1 MPVTTNDIS
10 INVFYRTEYPTDI
23 SYTLNDSSL
32 VDLSFVTITVPA
44 YGDVSLNVLNGEFTY
59 TYNDTTTLTTDYFEY
74 NIYDI
79 SFDISVNGRVD
90 CSVIPIIVND
100 IDVSMN
106 HKEIGIIDSSLNIDA
121 STNNTTNN
129 YINASFIVVNDA
141 SYGNV
146 SISGNTFTYIHTGT
160 TLADDTFSYKIQ
172 NGSVESNEAIVGISF
187 NMVNYSPN
195 MSVLFNTPLYLNQT
209 SKNTFVLKD
218 NELDDTVIKY
228 MLLNIDGNYDIT
240 LLTQKGI
247 LSIENPITIDT
258 DATISYKATAIGA
271 DQNEIYAFRFK
282 NIDEANSTTTD
293 ASYIDVSDN
302 GNMLTILFIIN
313 NIDPN
318 PYDIQYYYNNF
329 KSYNVDRVSDR
340 RYKEA
345 YEYHKKF
352 LYVCGYDA
360 SANLL
365 KDEYILLGLYAV
377 RGALKA
383 YKYNQPAKALYQEL
397 VQLGIEHRND
407 GNEFSIKID
416 ALLKT
421 I

>member
-32 VDLSFVTITVPA
+32 VDLSFIIITVPA

-90 CSVIPIIVND
+90 CSVIPIIVNN

-121 STNNTTNN
+121 STNNIINN

-141 SYGNV
+141 SYGTV
-146 SISGNTFTYIHTGT
+146 SISGNTFTYTHTGT
-160 TLADDTFSYKIQ
+160 TLADDAFSYKIQ
-172 NGSVESNEAIVGISF
+172 NGSVESNEANVGISF
-187 NMVNYSPN
+187 NMVNYPPN
-195 MSVLFNTPLYLNQT
+195 ISVLFNTPLYLNQT

-218 NELDDTVIKY
+218 TELDDTVIKY
-228 MLLNIDGNYDIT
+228 MLLNNSGSYDIT

-302 GNMLTILFIIN
+302 GNILTILFITN

-318 PYDIQYYYNNF
+318 PYDIQ
-329 KSYNVDRVSDR
+329 
-340 RYKEA
+340 
-345 YEYHKKF
+345 
-352 LYVCGYDA
+352 
-360 SANLL
+360 
-365 KDEYILLGLYAV
+365 
-377 RGALKA
+377 
-383 YKYNQPAKALYQEL
+383 
-397 VQLGIEHRND
+397 
-407 GNEFSIKID
+407 
-416 ALLKT
+416 
-421 I
+421 